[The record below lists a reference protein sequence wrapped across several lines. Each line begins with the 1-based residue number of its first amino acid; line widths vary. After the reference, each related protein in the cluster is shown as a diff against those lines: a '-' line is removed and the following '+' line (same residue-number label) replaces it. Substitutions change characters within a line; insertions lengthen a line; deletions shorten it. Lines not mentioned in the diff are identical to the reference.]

1 MSRNRLYWIL
11 ASSGLVGAAVIGA
24 IAMSLLGYGHFDEQ
38 KMELTEVHAG
48 LQPIL
53 DGLAPKFQEQGRLR
67 ALAPMRELSPL
78 HLSQGR
84 SATVTIANETAVLA
98 RHSNGALLVYFP
110 ELLDGKVHWVCTGAP
125 RSRLPLP
132 CRESNL

>member
-1 MSRNRLYWIL
+1 MPRSRLYWIL
-11 ASSGLVGAAVIGA
+11 GSLALVGAAVVGA
-24 IAMSLLGYGHFDEQ
+24 IAMSILGYGHFDEQ

-53 DGLAPKFQEQGRLR
+53 DSLAPELHEKGRLSTLGSVR
-67 ALAPMRELSPL
+67 QLAPL

-84 SATVTIANETAVLA
+84 SVTVTIANETVVLA

-110 ELLDGKVHWVCTGAP
+110 ELLDGKVHWVCTGSP
-125 RSRLPLP
+125 RSKLPLP
-132 CRESNL
+132 CRGSNL

>member
-1 MSRNRLYWIL
+1 MQPNNAFEGGAPRNGAPLNANVRPAKYMSRNRLYWIL
-11 ASSGLVGAAVIGA
+11 TSSGLVGAAVIGA

-84 SATVTIANETAVLA
+84 S
-98 RHSNGALLVYFP
+98 
-110 ELLDGKVHWVCTGAP
+110 
-125 RSRLPLP
+125 
-132 CRESNL
+132 